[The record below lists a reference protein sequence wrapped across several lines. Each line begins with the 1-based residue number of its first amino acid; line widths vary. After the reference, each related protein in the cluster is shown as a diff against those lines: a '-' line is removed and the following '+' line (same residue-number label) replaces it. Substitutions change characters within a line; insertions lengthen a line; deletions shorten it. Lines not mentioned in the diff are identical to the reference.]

1 MNFRN
6 SKFALLLG
14 AINGVIFYLAYQ
26 PVKIAYV
33 KYLWYI
39 KNDDYIGVALPE
51 IYQIA
56 RDVGEIFVW
65 TLLFMLASYTVHRF
79 WAAKLESTVTLWLRV
94 AVLSLAVP
102 IVGLW
107 GFRLLLGLFMLA
119 LRQLDLCF
127 SPLNCH
133 SPTEELI
140 PLLVRGLVDIKFE
153 LLLFVVALAVNFV
166 YGATI
171 AKLSKHFA
179 K

>member
-39 KNDDYIGVALPE
+39 KNDNYVYVALPE
-51 IYQIA
+51 IYRIA
-56 RDVGEIFVW
+56 RDVGEYFIW

-79 WAAKLESTVTLWLRV
+79 WAAKLKSTVALWLRIAIV
-94 AVLSLAVP
+94 SLAVP

-107 GFRLLLGLFMLA
+107 VFRLLAVLFILF
-119 LRQLDLCF
+119 LRQFDLCF
-127 SPLNCH
+127 FPLNCH
-133 SPTEELI
+133 TPSEELAF
-140 PLLVRGLVDIKFE
+140 LLVREAVDIKFE
-153 LLLFVVALAVNFV
+153 LLLFGVALAVNFV
-166 YGATI
+166 YGAIIT
-171 AKLSKHFA
+171 KLSKHFA